1 MTTQPTPSP
10 ALVRAALASPA
21 QKHNLTPEE
30 ENAWIAHY
38 RDRGM
43 TASTDAAILR
53 DHIRATV
60 TAMREEA
67 RKLRGGG
74 PMSWS
79 EARKL
84 DTWADRLE
92 GKETTP

>member
-1 MTTQPTPSP
+1 MTTPPTPSP

-53 DHIRATV
+53 DHITATAQ
-60 TAMREEA
+60 AMREDA
-67 RKLRGGG
+67 DMTNNTALHY
-74 PMSWS
+74 
-79 EARKL
+79 
-84 DTWADRLE
+84 WADRLE
-92 GKETTP
+92 GKENE

>member
-1 MTTQPTPSP
+1 MSTPQKPSP
-10 ALVRAALASPA
+10 ALVRAAMTLPA

-53 DHIRATV
+53 DHIQATAQ
-60 TAMREEA
+60 AMREK
-67 RKLRGGG
+67 RQYPGTSKKGNCVLLRTLRR
-74 PMSWS
+74 W
-79 EARKL
+79 
-84 DTWADRLE
+84 TDRLE
-92 GKETTP
+92 GKE